1 MMTVVGEAL
10 VDLVGEA
17 GSEVYR
23 ARPGGSP
30 ANVAVGLARLGMEVT
45 LVTELGTDPP
55 GALLRR
61 HLEGAGVRL
70 TGRLDRPSSGLAVAS
85 LDGTGV
91 AHYTFAIAW
100 RLAGVRLDELPEVLH
115 FGSFAATLEPGAA
128 TVAELVEQAR
138 PRATISYDPNI
149 RPALIGSRAEE
160 RPRVERLVAG
170 ADVVKVSADDLAW
183 LYPGEPYDRV
193 AARWLE
199 SGPALVAVT
208 LGERGAHVRSRG
220 RALDLPA
227 PPVRVADT
235 VGAGDAF
242 MSGLLAALHEAGLL
256 GRDRR
261 AALETAD
268 PEPALRT
275 ALLAA
280 ALTCERPG
288 ADPPT
293 RAELV
298 AARDLLS
305 ATRAAESRPGC

>member
-1 MMTVVGEAL
+1 MMTVVGESL

-30 ANVAVGLARLGMEVT
+30 ANVAVGLARLGVEVT
-45 LVTELGTDPP
+45 FVTELGADPP
-55 GALLRR
+55 GTLLRR

-70 TGRLDRPSSGLAVAS
+70 TGCLDRPSSGLAVAS
-85 LDGTGV
+85 LDEAGV
-91 AHYTFAIAW
+91 AHYTFAISW

-115 FGSFAATLEPGAA
+115 VGSFAATLEPGAA
-128 TVAELVEQAR
+128 NVAELVEQAR
-138 PRATISYDPNI
+138 PHATISYDPNI
-149 RPALIGSRAEE
+149 RPALIGSRAQQ
-160 RPRVERLVAG
+160 RPRVERLVAR
-170 ADVVKVSADDLAW
+170 ADVVKASVDDLAW
-183 LYPGEPYDRV
+183 LYPGEPYDQV

-199 SGPALVAVT
+199 SGPALVVVT
-208 LGERGAHVRSRG
+208 LGERGVHARSR
-220 RALDLPA
+220 RSVLDLPA
-227 PPVRVADT
+227 LPVRVVDT

-242 MSGLLAALHEAGLL
+242 MSGLLAALRETGLL
-256 GRDRR
+256 GRNRR
-261 AALETAD
+261 AALAEAD

-293 RAELV
+293 RAELA
-298 AARDLLS
+298 AARDRLPVTG
-305 ATRAAESRPGC
+305 TRETRLGD